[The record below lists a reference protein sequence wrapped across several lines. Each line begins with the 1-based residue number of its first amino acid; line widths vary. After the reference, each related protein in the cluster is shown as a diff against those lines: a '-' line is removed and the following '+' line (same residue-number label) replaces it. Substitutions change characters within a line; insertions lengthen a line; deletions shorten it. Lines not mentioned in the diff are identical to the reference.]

1 MPVAT
6 NANGP
11 HCSSGRYCWSLTR
24 AMRNC
29 ARKAPSVVNP
39 GLQNLA
45 SHPVLE
51 FVLIALMTNGIHKI
65 KDNNEPSGVDISSNI
80 DQVTNEEW
88 SHYGDQVLVSPV
100 QGSLFDL
107 KRPAQGYLFDSGGD
121 QKAVTGGE
129 GKFASRSPLGTLAN
143 PYGQITGV
151 KSQSFLRCSGSHSL
165 RRSTILA

>member
-1 MPVAT
+1 
-6 NANGP
+6 
-11 HCSSGRYCWSLTR
+11 
-24 AMRNC
+24 MRNC
-29 ARKAPSVVNP
+29 ARKAPSIVKP

-65 KDNNEPSGVDISSNI
+65 KGNNEPVGVDISSNI
-80 DQVTNEEW
+80 DQVTDEEW

-107 KRPAQGYLFDSGGD
+107 KQPSRGYLFDSGGD

-129 GKFASRSPLGTLAN
+129 GNFASWSPLGTLAT

-151 KSQSFLRCSGSHSL
+151 KSQSFLRCSGSRPL
-165 RRSTILA
+165 RRSTIFA